1 MVVPIIA
8 GTAILSFVAFGKEL
22 FGEKTF
28 NQIFKGLIVL
38 GVIIISYIGY
48 KMYKTYSE
56 TKEKVDEATEYVSDG
71 VAWLFEGTKKTYEDV
86 KEWTDESKI
95 ARQEAVNKLDP
106 YLGIKTGIAPG
117 SLEARQKEA
126 GKKARQKVIDLYNAP
141 TYYILK
147 GKEKILSLFDR

>member
-1 MVVPIIA
+1 MVVPVIA
-8 GTAILSFVAFGKEL
+8 GAAVLSFVAFGKEL

-56 TKEKVDEATEYVSDG
+56 TKEKVDDAAEYVSEKFDWVFNTG
-71 VAWLFEGTKKTYEDV
+71 GKEQAEDIYKFTTEKPIEIV
-86 KEWTDESKI
+86 KESWELELSKTI
-95 ARQEAVNKLDP
+95 AER
-106 YLGIKTGIAPG
+106 TAPVIV
-117 SLEARQKEA
+117 EK
-126 GKKARQKVIDLYNAP
+126 GKDLYNAP

-147 GKEKILSLFDR
+147 GKENIMSLFNR